1 MAWAVFVVDLGVG
14 RPLAPSLDSNR
25 HNVPSVVMECLSG
38 GSISFVPSGDSF
50 LRSDGVCCF

>member
-1 MAWAVFVVDLGVG
+1 VDLGVG